1 VQVVS
6 YQGSESSTSEGV
18 LQAFD
23 KAQSYA
29 QASHSNANVVVLLDE
44 VGLSATHDT
53 AAHIK

>member
-1 VQVVS
+1 
-6 YQGSESSTSEGV
+6 V

-44 VGLSATHDT
+44 VGQSAIHDT